1 MNEEEARQAIL
12 QSVSVTRQKILV
24 AKAFILKEFH
34 SDTTALLDQFL
45 VSVDARMPE
54 KVVLHDS
61 VDVGASTRAVA
72 ESFSWRLA
80 FGEAVLQLI
89 HGGIL
94 LNADTSTL
102 SVVTSIPW
110 TTVVPGSGGHSSSWR
125 FDELSFDIPRRI
137 RLAPSQK
144 TDEYQPLSDPDLFM
158 HELAIPDLNPDI
170 ELALR
175 EAVRCFRYDLYTAA
189 LAMLGKASEGAW
201 IELGSALAVAI
212 PPSAKFDPEKT
223 RERFLDPFVGIG
235 KKILDALKLYEDHRF
250 PEAIRKNSGVR
261 IQDLRN
267 AVIWAD
273 AVRESRNSIHYGA
286 EPPMTNCY
294 EKVAALLIGAIP
306 HFKLITELRVCVKEG
321 IVGAND
327 EKESEMRH

>member
-1 MNEEEARQAIL
+1 MTEQEARNSILQAIAI
-12 QSVSVTRQKILV
+12 TRQKIV
-24 AKAFILKEFH
+24 IAKAFIIKEFH
-34 SDTTALLDQFL
+34 SDTTSLLNQFL
-45 VSVDARMPE
+45 VSVDARTPE

-61 VDVGASTRAVA
+61 VDVGASTKAVA

-80 FGEAVLQLI
+80 FGEAILQLM
-89 HGGIL
+89 HGSIIL
-94 LNADTSTL
+94 DRDSSKVA
-102 SVVTSIPW
+102 VVPNVQW
-110 TTVVPGSGGHSSSWR
+110 TTVVPGSGGHSSGWR

-137 RLAPSQK
+137 SLAPSQK

-158 HELAIPDLNPDI
+158 HELAISGLNPEI

-175 EAVRCFRYDLYTAA
+175 EAVRCFRHDLYIAA

-201 IELGSALAVAI
+201 IELGSALAAAI
-212 PPSAKFDPEKT
+212 PPSAKFDSEKT

-235 KKILDALKLYEDHRF
+235 KKILDALKLYEDHRI

-261 IQDLRN
+261 VQDLRN

-306 HFKLITELRVCVKEG
+306 NFRLISELRSN
-321 IVGAND
+321 I
-327 EKESEMRH
+327 EKEVTT